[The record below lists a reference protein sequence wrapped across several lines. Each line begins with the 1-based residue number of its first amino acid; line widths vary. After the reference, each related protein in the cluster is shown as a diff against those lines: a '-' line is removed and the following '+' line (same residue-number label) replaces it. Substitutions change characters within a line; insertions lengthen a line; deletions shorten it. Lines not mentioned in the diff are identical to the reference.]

1 MPTSRPA
8 HRTPL
13 PPISPAPASSR
24 ETRRADPDLATMAA
38 TVGVIA
44 VGVALVEAALIPGMA
59 IGAAAILAPKLAA
72 KGLPR
77 LRRSLKSLFAP
88 PPGSTRQPKAAA
100 LALIPQLGV
109 KQALIK
115 TVTFRVIVTTI
126 DFTVNYIVIGD
137 VATAAG
143 LSAFSLAIGPL
154 FYFLHETAWNY
165 YGANAARAA
174 GLPEN
179 ANLSFRISLSRL
191 GGVSISRALAKTI
204 VFQVVGT
211 TMDFT
216 TNYVVVR
223 DLATAAIL
231 TAPRLV
237 LGPFV
242 YLGHEKL
249 WDYLGP
255 LGDDGGA
262 AVLQRFL
269 PAPA

>member
-1 MPTSRPA
+1 MPTSR
-8 HRTPL
+8 L
-13 PPISPAPASSR
+13 IIPAPSQPLGPTPPSPR
-24 ETRRADPDLATMAA
+24 GPRRTDPSLATMAT

-44 VGVALVEAALIPGMA
+44 VGVALFEAALIPGMA
-59 IGAAAILAPKLAA
+59 IGAAAILAPRVAA

-77 LRRSLKSLFAP
+77 LNRGLRSLFASP
-88 PPGSTRQPKAAA
+88 SVSNRQPKAAA
-100 LALIPQLGV
+100 LAIIPQLGV

-115 TVTFRVIVTTI
+115 TVTFRVIVTSI
-126 DFTVNYIVIGD
+126 DFTVNYIVIGN
-137 VATAAG
+137 VTTAAG
-143 LSAFSLAIGPL
+143 LSAFSLVVGPV

-174 GLPEN
+174 GLPDN
-179 ANLSFRISLSRL
+179 ANLSFRISLSRF

-204 VFQVVGT
+204 VFQLVGT

-249 WDYLGP
+249 WEYLSP
-255 LGDDGGA
+255 LGDDGEGPA
-262 AVLQRFL
+262 LQHLL
-269 PAPA
+269 PAPV

>member
-8 HRTPL
+8 MPAPSQPL
-13 PPISPAPASSR
+13 RPAPASPR
-24 ETRRADPDLATMAA
+24 EPTRTNPDRATMAA

-44 VGVALVEAALIPGMA
+44 VGVALFEVALIPGMA
-59 IGAAAILAPKLAA
+59 IGVAAVLAPKFAA

-77 LRRSLKSLFAP
+77 LGRGLRSLLASP
-88 PPGSTRQPKAAA
+88 SGSTSQPKAAA
-100 LALIPQLGV
+100 FAIIPQLGV

-115 TVTFRVIVTTI
+115 TVTFRVIVTSI
-126 DFTVNYIVIGD
+126 DFSVNYIVIGN

-249 WDYLGP
+249 WDYFSP
-255 LGDDGGA
+255 PGDDGEA
-262 AVLQRFL
+262 PALQHLL
-269 PAPA
+269 PAPV